1 MSKSETLMAFE
12 AALKESKELQ
22 EKFVAAQKRI
32 VEKNE
37 ASSEGE
43 LLVKAAAEVGFTLTM
58 AEIERAFAENQELS
72 DEELDNVA
80 GGASN
85 ATGLCWKDYACSF
98 VYHHDSTDKDD
109 FCAFDYFCILT
120 FKGLFGGANSD

>member
-1 MSKSETLMAFE
+1 MSKSESILAFE
-12 AALKESKELQ
+12 AALQESKELQ

-32 VEKNE
+32 IENKE
-37 ASSEGE
+37 AESDGE

-58 AEIERAFAENQELS
+58 EELERAMAQKQELN

-85 ATGLCWKDYACSF
+85 TQNLCWKDYSCSF

-109 FCAFDYFCILT
+109 FCALNYFCIIT
-120 FKGLFGGANSD
+120 FMIF